1 MSDTYAEGI
10 KLYKSRNYKDALA
23 VFLSLPEEEDVSNV
37 DLAYYIGLSYAR
49 LNRYDEAL
57 LYLEQVVTAGTDI
70 KRICQCRL
78 TLAVIYNKTGR
89 ESLADFELQKLM
101 ESGYQTAEVFCTL
114 AYTTWQQHKEKE
126 TILYYER
133 ALELKPDNPT
143 ALNGLGY
150 VLACMEKDL
159 TKALSY
165 CKKALDSNPDS
176 AAYLDS
182 LGWVYYKLG
191 LNKEALSYITRA
203 KEKNS
208 VSPEIAEHY
217 EAISSNNFS
226 INRKDRGTD
235 E

>member
-191 LNKEALSYITRA
+191 LNKEALSYIKRA

-208 VSPEIAEHY
+208 VSPEIEEHY
-217 EAISSNNFS
+217 EAISANNFS
-226 INRKDRGTD
+226 TNRKDRGTD